1 MEDKGVSCEGGLKRE
16 REDES
21 AKEDEKKGMRKVSY
35 WFTNQ
40 SIPSSQSIVFNLFP
54 KLFLFF
60 EII

>member
-1 MEDKGVSCEGGLKRE
+1 MEDKRVSCEGGLKRG

-21 AKEDEKKGMRKVSY
+21 AEEDEKKGMRKVSY

-54 KLFLFF
+54 KLFLFV